1 MFVEIVNK
9 CKDELHNHVLFDLKG
24 DENKLL
30 LLNKR
35 IYNIFLLA

>member
-1 MFVEIVNK
+1 MLVEIGNK
-9 CKDELHNHVLFDLKG
+9 CKDERHNHVVFDFNE

-30 LLNKR
+30 LLNER